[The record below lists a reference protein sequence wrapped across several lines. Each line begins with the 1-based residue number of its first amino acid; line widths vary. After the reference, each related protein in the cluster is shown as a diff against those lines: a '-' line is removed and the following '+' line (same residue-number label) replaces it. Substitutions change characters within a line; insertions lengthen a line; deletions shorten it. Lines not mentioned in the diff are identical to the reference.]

1 MILILMVMVTT
12 HLVDD
17 HCDADFDGT
26 FGFNGLVVFFF
37 PVEVELFY
45 CFHFY
50 WCFRRILRRRT
61 GASWAAR

>member
-26 FGFNGLVVFFF
+26 FGFNGLVVFFSLLTLNF
-37 PVEVELFY
+37 FIVFIFIGVSGGF
-45 CFHFY
+45 
-50 WCFRRILRRRT
+50 
-61 GASWAAR
+61 